1 MVNMIFSKT
10 LSKRNKTGIMPVYLN
25 VYDLTPMNGYIY
37 WFGLGIYHSGVE
49 VHGMEYSFGAH
60 DYPTSGVFEV
70 EPRTCPGYTFRKSI
84 CIGRTDLD
92 PRELREF
99 MEKLAGDYNGSTY
112 NLIGKNCNHFC
123 NDVCVRLTG
132 NPIPRWVNRL
142 ARIGLLCNCVL
153 PVGLHVA
160 AVQHNPDCQSKGDEK
175 AELGSCSR
183 FSSSFSTAKSRQ
195 KSLSVPSVLISSTL
209 KGGVLPW
216 ELKANCR

>member
-1 MVNMIFSKT
+1 MVA
-10 LSKRNKTGIMPVYLN
+10 
-25 VYDLTPMNGYIY
+25 
-37 WFGLGIYHSGVE
+37 

-84 CIGRTDLD
+84 CIGRTDLN

-142 ARIGLLCNCVL
+142 ARIGWFLFNIFFDIFSFLLFTFLNVYKTFGFI
-153 PVGLHVA
+153 VDH
-160 AVQHNPDCQSKGDEK
+160 
-175 AELGSCSR
+175 
-183 FSSSFSTAKSRQ
+183 FY
-195 KSLSVPSVLISSTL
+195 LIN
-209 KGGVLPW
+209 
-216 ELKANCR
+216 AQ